1 MSRSAIQSAWGGGAH
16 ASGRHLVEDP
26 PNRTAARA
34 AYVLGSEP
42 VLPFGCG
49 RSYGDVALNPGGR
62 LIETTGLDRFLSFDP
77 ETGILECEAGV
88 TLSDILIACCRPDP
102 DGSAWF
108 LPVSPG
114 TRFVSV
120 GGAIAN
126 DIHGKNHHVAGTFGC
141 HVLSFDLARSDG
153 QVMTCSA
160 AENAGLFAATIGGL
174 GLTGLILS
182 ARLALRRV
190 EGTALE
196 AQDDRFDSLS
206 DFFALSVETERD
218 WEYTAAWI
226 DCLAKGNNAGRGIFS
241 RARHAPGIGAE
252 PPAAQTRRNVPLTPP
267 MSLVGGIGLH
277 AFNAAYWRKLGPRRV
292 TKRTTGSYEPIFYP
306 LDAIGGWNRLY
317 GPKGFYQ
324 FQCAVPTTTAPEAVE
339 EMLRAIAKAG
349 EGSML
354 AVLKTFGDR
363 PSPGMLSFPMPGATL
378 ALDFPARGSSTL
390 GLLNRLEAI
399 TCAAGGRIYP
409 AKDSVMSK
417 AAFAEGY
424 PRHEDFLKHVDP
436 AASSGF
442 ARRVGLLPIPS
453 QNGITRMQTDA
464 STRVAIFGATSGIA
478 VECARLYAARGA
490 RLVLAGRD
498 AAALEALAADL
509 KVRGAADIKTTTADL
524 ADVGRARSA
533 AEAALAAFGG
543 LDVALVAHGSLP
555 DQARAQAEA
564 SYAADQIALNLT
576 SPMVIC
582 EAIAAAF
589 EAQKTGRIAVIT
601 SVAGDRGRQSNYV
614 YGAAKGGLQ
623 KYLEGLRHRLAP
635 VKISVT
641 DIRPGFV
648 RTAMTAHLDRKGA
661 LWADPD
667 RVAREILR
675 AVDGGKAVLYTPF
688 VWRIILGIVCALP
701 RPIFHKSKL

>member
-16 ASGRHLVEDP
+16 ASARHIVEYP
-26 PNRTAARA
+26 RSRGAARA
-34 AYVLGSEP
+34 AYVLGTDHI
-42 VLPFGCG
+42 LPFGCG

-62 LIETTGLDRFLSFDP
+62 LIQTRSLDRFLSFNP

-88 TLSDILIACCRPDP
+88 TLADILIACCRPDP

-114 TRFVSV
+114 TRFISI

-126 DIHGKNHHVAGTFGC
+126 DVHGKNHHAAGTFGC

-153 QVMTCSA
+153 QVASCSA
-160 AENAGLFAATIGGL
+160 AENADLFAATIGGL

-190 EGTALE
+190 EGTTLK

-206 DFFALSVETERD
+206 DFFVLSAEAERD

-226 DCLAKGNNAGRGIFS
+226 DCLAKGKSAGRGIFS
-241 RARHAPGIGAE
+241 RARHTPGIGAE
-252 PPAAQTRRNVPLTPP
+252 PPAVQTRHNVPFTPP
-267 MSLVGGIGLH
+267 LSLVGGIGLH
-277 AFNAAYWRKLGPRRV
+277 VFNAAYWRKLGPGRV
-292 TKRTTGSYEPIFYP
+292 RKHTTGSYEPILYP
-306 LDAIGGWNRLY
+306 LDAIGGWNHLY
-317 GPKGFYQ
+317 GPKGFHQ
-324 FQCAVPTTTAPEAVE
+324 FQCAVPTAAAPEAVE
-339 EMLRAIAKAG
+339 EMLRAISKAG

-390 GLLNRLEAI
+390 RLLNRLEAI
-399 TCAAGGRIYP
+399 TRAAGGRIYP

-424 PRHEDFLKHVDP
+424 PSHADFLKHVDP

-442 ARRVGLLPIPS
+442 ARRVGLLPTSS
-453 QNGITRMQTDA
+453 QNGVTIMQTDA

-478 VECARLYAARGA
+478 IECARLYAGLGT
-490 RLVLAGRD
+490 RLVLIGRD
-498 AAALEALAADL
+498 AAALEALAVDL
-509 KVRGAADIKTTTADL
+509 KVRGAAEIKTTISDL
-524 ADVGRARSA
+524 VNTEGARGA

-543 LDVALVAHGSLP
+543 LDTALIAHGSLP
-555 DQARAQAEA
+555 DQARAQTDAG
-564 SYAADQIALNLT
+564 YAADQIAINLT

-589 EAQKTGRIAVIT
+589 EKQKTGRIAVIT

-635 VKISVT
+635 AKISVT

-667 RVAREILR
+667 QVAREILR
-675 AVDGGKAVLYTPF
+675 AVDNGKAVLYTPF
-688 VWRIILGIVCALP
+688 IWRIILGIVCALP

>member
-1 MSRSAIQSAWGGGAH
+1 MTRTSLYSAWGGGAH
-16 ASGRHLVEDP
+16 ASGCHVVDTPADRAV
-26 PNRTAARA
+26 ARE
-34 AYVLGSEP
+34 AYAPGAQSI
-42 VLPFGCG
+42 LPFGCG

-62 LIETTGLDRFLSFDP
+62 LLDATALDRFLAFDP
-77 ETGILECEAGV
+77 VTGILDCEAGV
-88 TLSDILIACCRPDP
+88 TLSDILTSCCRSDP

-108 LPVSPG
+108 LPVTPG

-126 DIHGKNHHVAGTFGC
+126 DVHGKNHHVTGTFGC
-141 HVLSFDLARSDG
+141 HVLSFELARSDG
-153 QVMTCSA
+153 QVLTCSA
-160 AENAGLFAATIGGL
+160 QENPKLFAATIGGL

-206 DFFALSVETERD
+206 DFFALSAEMERD

-226 DCLAKGNNAGRGIFS
+226 DCLATGRSAGRGIFS
-241 RARHAPGIGAE
+241 RARHAPGIAVD
-252 PPAAQTRRNVPLTPP
+252 PPAAAPRRSVPLTPP
-267 MSLVGGIGLH
+267 ISMVGGPGLR
-277 AFNAAYWRKLGPRRV
+277 AFNAAYWRKLGLGRI
-292 TKRTTGSYEPIFYP
+292 TKHTTGSYEPVFYP

-317 GPKGFYQ
+317 GPKGFHQ
-324 FQCAVPTTTAPEAVE
+324 FQCAVPTASARDAVE
-339 EMLRAIAKAG
+339 EMLTAIAKAG

-363 PSPGMLSFPMPGATL
+363 PSPGLLSFPMPGATL
-378 ALDFPARGSSTL
+378 ALDFPARGPSTR

-399 TCAAGGRIYP
+399 TREAGGRIYP

-424 PRHEDFLKHVDP
+424 PRHEEFLNHVDP

-442 ARRVGLLPIPS
+442 ARRVGLLPTPS
-453 QNGITRMQTDA
+453 QIGAPRMQTDPSA
-464 STRVAIFGATSGIA
+464 RVAIFGATSGIA
-478 VECARLYAARGA
+478 VECARLYAGRGA
-490 RLVLAGRD
+490 RLVLIGRD
-498 AAALEALAADL
+498 ATALKAISADL
-509 KVRGAADIKTTTADL
+509 KVRGAPDTKVVTGDL
-524 ADVGRARSA
+524 LSAEGARGA

-543 LDVALVAHGSLP
+543 LDIALVAHGSLP
-555 DQARAQAEA
+555 DQARAQSDAA
-564 SYAADQIALNLT
+564 YAADQIALNLT

-582 EAIAAAF
+582 EALAAAF
-589 EAQKTGRIAVIT
+589 ETQKAGSIAVIT

-635 VKISVT
+635 LKISAT

-648 RTAMTAHLDRKGA
+648 RTLMTAHLDRKGA

-675 AVDGGKAVLYTPF
+675 AIDGRKAVLYTPF
-688 VWRIILGIVCALP
+688 IWRIILGIVCALP
-701 RPIFHKSKL
+701 RSVFHKTKL